1 VHANIFIPDE
11 FIQDV
16 KRYLPSHLSLDDY
29 LASIKTPLR
38 DALRVNTLKWSVDA
52 FKAYAQAHNWHI
64 TPIPWCEEGFWFSR
78 PEEQLSLPI
87 GNTDIH
93 LSGAIYI
100 QEASSML
107 PVTALMANTN
117 LESCNVLDVAAAPGS
132 KTSQLAAAMNNAGVL
147 VANEY
152 SSSRLKSLSA
162 NMQRLGIHNVL
173 LSHYDGV
180 VFGEYMDECFD
191 HILLDAPC
199 SGEGTIRKDEN
210 ALKNWSLESNIDIA
224 NVQKALIKSAFHALK
239 PGGTLVY
246 STCTLTPI
254 ENQDVCQFLLDTY
267 GDAVDVVSLSDLFD
281 GANDSVTDE
290 GYLHV
295 WPQLYD
301 TEGFF
306 IAKFKKLASVDA
318 LVQKQKKGA
327 FPFQPFDNKQGKQ
340 FLDII
345 ARQFGI
351 NELPGTLWQRD
362 KELWL
367 IPNSD
372 NNDLIHKIKY
382 SRIGIQIGQLHKQG
396 VRLLH
401 EFATCL
407 GYLANKNVYALSSQQ
422 AIDLFH
428 GKDIFVEQDNT
439 QSGEVLL
446 SLNGA
451 IIAIGKW
458 QGSKIKNGLAREL
471 IRSNKLISWE

>member
-1 VHANIFIPDE
+1 MHANIFIPDE

-16 KRYLPSHLSLDDY
+16 KSYLPAHLSLDDY
-29 LASIKTPLR
+29 LNAIKTPLR

-52 FKAYAQAHNWHI
+52 FLDYAKEHNWQL
-64 TPIPWCEEGFWFSR
+64 TPIPWCNEGFWYVR
-78 PEEQLSLPI
+78 PDEQLSLPI

-107 PVTALMANTN
+107 PVTALHHDCVLTD
-117 LESCNVLDVAAAPGS
+117 CDVLDVAAAPGS
-132 KTSQLAAAMNNAGVL
+132 KTSQLAAVMDNTGIL

-180 VFGEYMDECFD
+180 VFGHYMDECFD

-210 ALKNWSLESNIDIA
+210 ALKNWSLASNQEIA
-224 NVQKALIKSAFHALK
+224 DVQKALIKSAFHALK
-239 PGGTLVY
+239 PNGTLVY
-246 STCTLTPI
+246 STCTLTPL
-254 ENQDVCQFLLDTY
+254 ENQDVCHYLLELF
-267 GDAVDVVSLSDLFD
+267 GDAVEIVPLDNLFD
-281 GANDSVTDE
+281 GASSSATSE

-295 WPQLYD
+295 WPQVYD

-306 IAKFKKLASVDA
+306 IAKFKKLASVRA
-318 LVQKQKKGA
+318 LEQKHKKGA
-327 FPFQPFDNKQGKQ
+327 FPFTPFDKKQSKAFES
-340 FLDII
+340 FLKT
-345 ARQFGI
+345 QFGI
-351 NELPGTLWQRD
+351 NHLPGELWQRD

-367 IPNSD
+367 IPHSD
-372 NNDLIHKIKY
+372 NANLVQQIKY
-382 SRIGIQIGQLHKQG
+382 SRVGIQIGQLHKQG

-407 GYLANKNVYALSSQQ
+407 GYLAKQNVYPMSNAQ

-428 GKDIFVEQDNT
+428 GKDIFVD
-439 QSGEVLL
+439 SVKAGKGEVLL
-446 SLNGA
+446 SLNGS
-451 IIAIGKW
+451 IVTLGKW
-458 QGSKIKNGLAREL
+458 QGNKIKNALARDL
-471 IRSNKLISWE
+471 IRSNKLINWE